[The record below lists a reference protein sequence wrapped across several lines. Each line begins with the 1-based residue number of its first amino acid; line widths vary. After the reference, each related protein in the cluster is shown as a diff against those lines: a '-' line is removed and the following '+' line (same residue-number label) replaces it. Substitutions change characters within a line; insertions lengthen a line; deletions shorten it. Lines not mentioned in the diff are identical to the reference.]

1 MIVEN
6 ICRPLKGRTPGQSFR
21 VRKWQQ
27 WQQKLALCDTPEDRT
42 VASSWLTLPFP
53 SSSSSM
59 SPSLLHPF
67 FFHSP
72 VYLPFPPFL
81 SPKLLTSSAFTS
93 PSASLFFSL
102 FFSTPSLP
110 FAAFLTFSPSSR
122 LSFLST
128 FSTRCLSPIFPSS
141 ASRPRV
147 SPFFLVVFFSGRLLP
162 SGNPISLSL
171 SLCVWPRKME
181 SSSGL
186 LGWRVHP
193 SWSPMKY
200 VHGTNRVS
208 QFEEIWI
215 CALVAGERGEIYREV
230 IFAIRYTVAWLRV
243 EIFFL

>member
-72 VYLPFPPFL
+72 VYLPFPPPCPQASHVFCVYFSL
-81 SPKLLTSSAFTS
+81 CV
-93 PSASLFFSL
+93 SLFLPFL
-102 FFSTPSLP
+102 FYSLP
-110 FAAFLTFSPSSR
+110 PLRRVSYFFPFQPAEFSFYLFNSVSLPAR
-122 LSFLST
+122 
-128 FSTRCLSPIFPSS
+128 LSPIFPSS

-171 SLCVWPRKME
+171 SLCLAAENGK
-181 SSSGL
+181 
-186 LGWRVHP
+186 
-193 SWSPMKY
+193 
-200 VHGTNRVS
+200 
-208 QFEEIWI
+208 
-215 CALVAGERGEIYREV
+215 
-230 IFAIRYTVAWLRV
+230 
-243 EIFFL
+243 